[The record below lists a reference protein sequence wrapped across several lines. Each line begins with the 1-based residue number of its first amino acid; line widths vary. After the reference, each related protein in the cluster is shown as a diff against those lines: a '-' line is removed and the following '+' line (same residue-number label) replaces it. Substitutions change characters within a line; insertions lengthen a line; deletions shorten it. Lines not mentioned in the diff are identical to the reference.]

1 MRDYELVIIF
11 SSQLEEDKQKK
22 SIDKI
27 KKSITG
33 FKGKIKKTD
42 NWGKKDFSYPI
53 KKQTQG
59 TYTQFKFSLDEGKI
73 IDLEKKVKAN
83 ENILR
88 YLLIREE

>member
-42 NWGKKDFSYPI
+42 SWGKKDFSYPI

-59 TYTQFKFSLDEGKI
+59 IYTQFKFSLDEGKI
-73 IDLEKKVKAN
+73 IDLEKKFKAD
-83 ENILR
+83 EDILR